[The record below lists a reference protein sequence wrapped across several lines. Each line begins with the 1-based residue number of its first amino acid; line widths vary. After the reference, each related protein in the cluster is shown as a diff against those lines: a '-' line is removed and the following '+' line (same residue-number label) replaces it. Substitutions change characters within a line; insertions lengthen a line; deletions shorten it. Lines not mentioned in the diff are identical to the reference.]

1 MEGQSPK
8 KETSLENE
16 ENVYSLSDSP
26 EQTQTDGKEKPVKPP
41 SQNRKKSPDNDHGN
55 RFQSKLLFL
64 FFIRAINKKYKFNL
78 ATELEEYGG
87 KFDDLV
93 FAKDYGQSVQSFM
106 YLQAKHKQHER
117 KKISVADLLN
127 GNNDNFSLTKYFHSY
142 RNNVKIA
149 EGGPQ
154 PGDSVDCVICTNID
168 FDKEN
173 LIKNGIQLVTL
184 SQNQLNDLPR
194 EMLTFQPIK
203 RSVTDVGERKLVE
216 KTNDPQKYYQVA
228 IFLLQ
233 CATNPNYDPIKYS
246 KYIQH
251 YKEIQDT
258 LLVLSKYIIDPN
270 SITGDGKMGFSKDF
284 IDGVGLSK
292 EASTL
297 RSKIDE
303 KASRKEV
310 NWTEFKFKF
319 DPINLSQKIPTCYR
333 LEPIRWL
340 EIHYVANLLLD

>member
-1 MEGQSPK
+1 MSNADLQ
-8 KETSLENE
+8 
-16 ENVYSLSDSP
+16 Y
-26 EQTQTDGKEKPVKPP
+26 
-41 SQNRKKSPDNDHGN
+41 RKNSPDIEHGN
-55 RFQSKLLFL
+55 RFQWKLLFL
-64 FFIRAINKKYKFNL
+64 FFIRSISKNYQFNL
-78 ATELEEYGG
+78 ATELESYGG

-93 FAKDYGQSVQSFM
+93 FAKDYGQQKQSFL
-106 YLQAKHKQHER
+106 YLQAKHKKNEIKHTINA
-117 KKISVADLLN
+117 KNLLN
-127 GNNDNFSLTKYFHSY
+127 DNKDNFSLTKYFQAYH
-142 RNNVKIA
+142 NNVKIA

-168 FDKEN
+168 FDKED

-228 IFLLQ
+228 NFLLQ

-258 LLVLSKYIIDPN
+258 LLVLSKIIIDPN
-270 SITGDGKMGFSKDF
+270 SITGDGKMGWQ
-284 IDGVGLSK
+284 
-292 EASTL
+292 
-297 RSKIDE
+297 RSSLAHSPRI
-303 KASRKEV
+303 
-310 NWTEFKFKF
+310 
-319 DPINLSQKIPTCYR
+319 
-333 LEPIRWL
+333 
-340 EIHYVANLLLD
+340 